1 MGLLLIPHPP
11 LFAQQSSQNDR
22 KRALRPIDGR
32 ARACF
37 RITVVAVTDVNVRFP
52 EKWIDVKDDDDDVH
66 PPEVGNEQSLMA
78 MALRGKESL
87 LSLPPSLP
95 PSANRRTTTISITM
109 RKKQAMRVTIV
120 CAAV

>member
-1 MGLLLIPHPP
+1 MD
-11 LFAQQSSQNDR
+11 A
-22 KRALRPIDGR
+22 RAL
-32 ARACF
+32 
-37 RITVVAVTDVNVRFP
+37 RITVVAVTDVNVGFP

>member
-52 EKWIDVKDDDDDVH
+52 EKWIDVKDDDDDDDVH

-95 PSANRRTTTISITM
+95 PSF
-109 RKKQAMRVTIV
+109 
-120 CAAV
+120 C